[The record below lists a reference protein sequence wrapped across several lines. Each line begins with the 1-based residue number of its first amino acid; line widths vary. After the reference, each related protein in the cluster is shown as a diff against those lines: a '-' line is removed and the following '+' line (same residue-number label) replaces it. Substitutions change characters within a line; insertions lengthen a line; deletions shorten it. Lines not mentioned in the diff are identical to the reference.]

1 MSTNMTNLHPQA
13 VLSAT
18 QHDMLKEL
26 LSTMPIYQPSL
37 LVTGRACDG
46 NNNLPT
52 GIINPNNHLTNP
64 QQCGNLT
71 FSNTTD

>member
-1 MSTNMTNLHPQA
+1 MTNLHPQA

-18 QHDMLKEL
+18 QHAMLKEI
-26 LSTMPIYQPSL
+26 LSTMPIYQPSKNPID
-37 LVTGRACDG
+37 CSD
-46 NNNLPT
+46 NLPT
-52 GIINPNNHLTNP
+52 GIINPNNHLTNL